1 MTQLIRLMC
10 QFVAHGIRGLVSER
24 YFRDKPPVDR
34 QNRYCMTTSPQDL
47 RYSREAITGLVLAG
61 GLARR
66 MGGEDKGLV
75 ELLGRPMIEY
85 VLDALRPQVGPVLIN
100 ANRNLDRY
108 AACGHP
114 VIPDTIEGYLGP
126 LAGVL
131 SGLRDLQTEFLLT
144 VPCDAPL
151 VAPDLARRL
160 HGACVAAAAD
170 VAVATDGRRQQPV
183 FLLLRAGVARSLE
196 SYLAAG
202 GRKVDTWLGQLR
214 LAEADFSD
222 APETFVNVN
231 DPGERQR
238 LEARLLSTRGPH

>member
-1 MTQLIRLMC
+1 
-10 QFVAHGIRGLVSER
+10 
-24 YFRDKPPVDR
+24 
-34 QNRYCMTTSPQDL
+34 MTTPAPEPHFSKD
-47 RYSREAITGLVLAG
+47 SMTGLVLAG

-108 AACGHP
+108 AGFGHP
-114 VIPDTIEGYLGP
+114 VIPDTLDGYLGP

-131 SGLRDLQTEFLLT
+131 AGLRSLETEFLLT

-151 VAPDLARRL
+151 VAPDLARRML
-160 HGACVAAAAD
+160 EACVEAQAD

-183 FLLLRAGVARSLE
+183 FLLLRARVAPGLE
-196 SYLAAG
+196 SYLATG
-202 GRKVDTWLGQLR
+202 GRKIDAWFGQLR
-214 LAEADFSD
+214 IAEADFSD
-222 APETFVNVN
+222 TPDTFVNVN
-231 DPGERQR
+231 DPDERQR
-238 LEARLLSTRGPH
+238 IEARFLSTRR

>member
-1 MTQLIRLMC
+1 
-10 QFVAHGIRGLVSER
+10 
-24 YFRDKPPVDR
+24 
-34 QNRYCMTTSPQDL
+34 MTTSRPEL
-47 RYSREAITGLVLAG
+47 RRSRESITGLVLAG

-75 ELLGRPMIEY
+75 QLLGRPMIEY

-114 VIPDTIEGYLGP
+114 VIPDTLEGYLGP

-131 SGLRDLQTEFLLT
+131 AGLRSLRTDFLLT

-151 VAPDLARRL
+151 VGADLAGRL
-160 HGACVAAAAD
+160 HDACIAADAD
-170 VAVATDGRRQQPV
+170 VAVATDGRRRQPV
-183 FLLLRAGVARSLE
+183 FLLLRAGVAPSLE
-196 SYLAAG
+196 CYLAAG
-202 GRKVDTWLGQLR
+202 GRKVDTWFGQLR

-222 APETFVNVN
+222 APDTFVNVN
-231 DPGERQR
+231 DPDERKR
-238 LEARLLSTRGPH
+238 LEARLLSTCGPG